1 MLHTDVVL
9 TDMSLRAQ
17 LIGRIETAR
26 YLGRVLASVP
36 CGQSSSLRHVVGGTA
51 SGGFEWTAGPDHGGL
66 VGTTALE
73 LDAGQLITK
82 VTSVYDSRQLSP
94 ARRAAPCGTT
104 ACAPRRSSCSRQRS
118 GHEDRTGA
126 SPTFG
131 RPATGRPA
139 SGQRS
144 PEPAARART
153 RPANP
158 GRLPPPAAGLT
169 RPRRGLVVPG

>member
-66 VGTTALE
+66 VGITALE
-73 LDAGQLITK
+73 LDAGLAHHEGHLRLRLT
-82 VTSVYDSRQLSP
+82 P
-94 ARRAAPCGTT
+94 AL
-104 ACAPRRSSCSRQRS
+104 
-118 GHEDRTGA
+118 TGA
-126 SPTFG
+126 PGSAMQHDG
-131 RPATGRPA
+131 VRPETLLVL
-139 SGQRS
+139 
-144 PEPAARART
+144 AAA
-153 RPANP
+153 
-158 GRLPPPAAGLT
+158 
-169 RPRRGLVVPG
+169 